1 MMLVLGPII
10 FGFILGLVIGVS
22 LKPTTFKFTAASYAV
37 ILIAVVLVAWQL
49 GQFAFYNDLP
59 IATGFIA
66 GAVGL
71 IIGKLLL
78 GRGS

>member
-10 FGFILGLVIGVS
+10 FGFILGLVIGAS
-22 LKPTTFKFTAASYAV
+22 IRPTDFKFTVTSYVV
-37 ILIAVVLVAWQL
+37 ILIATVLIAWQL

-59 IATGFIA
+59 VATGFVA
-66 GAVGL
+66 AAVGL
-71 IIGKLLL
+71 IVGKLLI